1 MFGLRALPRMSR
13 LSRAS
18 ARARPQGRALSVA
31 SAGGGAAVP
40 VEGREVPFLARRVF
54 CVARNY
60 AEHAAEMRQLD
71 GAAAAPPSAPF
82 FFTKFS
88 EAVVA
93 CPAAGGGEAVAV
105 LPFPAPTEDLHHEAE
120 LVVALGSGGRN
131 LSAAEAR
138 ACVFGYCAGAD
149 LTKRDLQLEAKEKR
163 RPWDAA
169 KNFDGGAPVGAIVA
183 ADDLGWEGGLP
194 PADLPVRLSVNGE
207 VRQDGRAG
215 DMIYGVE
222 QLLCELSK
230 LHALKAG
237 DLVFTGTPAG
247 VGRVVR
253 GDEVCVVIP
262 GLPSCAFR
270 FD

>member
-1 MFGLRALPRMSR
+1 M
-13 LSRAS
+13 
-18 ARARPQGRALSVA
+18 
-31 SAGGGAAVP
+31 
-40 VEGREVPFLARRVF
+40 
-54 CVARNY
+54 
-60 AEHAAEMRQLD
+60 
-71 GAAAAPPSAPF
+71 
-82 FFTKFS
+82 
-88 EAVVA
+88 
-93 CPAAGGGEAVAV
+93 
-105 LPFPAPTEDLHHEAE
+105 
-120 LVVALGSGGRN
+120 
-131 LSAAEAR
+131 
-138 ACVFGYCAGAD
+138 
-149 LTKRDLQLEAKEKR
+149 
-163 RPWDAA
+163 
-169 KNFDGGAPVGAIVA
+169 
-183 ADDLGWEGGLP
+183 
-194 PADLPVRLSVNGE
+194 RLSVNGE